1 VAQQWSVAQSEL
13 YGRSPLSHRPLAT
26 SHYPLTTSH
35 RLHVHR
41 LIPLYSHFQLPII
54 VVMRICFKIGAEQD
68 GASPVENRGNL
79 LRTGAACCAR
89 CSLTAKSGPL
99 ADSRSPSAIS
109 SPPLIQA
116 QSTRPRTA
124 PARTDP
130 REDEW
135 SFQTGLATSNRLS
148 QGDFGESFW
157 SQNRISNRNWS
168 KNRSYTKQTTKPC
181 LTGTRI
187 ALKGSDFVAQFL
199 RFSCDRTPDGDSFS
213 AALRISR
220 RLLPA
225 LLLLFVAAAIPLA
238 ARPSRAAI
246 LTSATVSPQQSS
258 IPELFGSGEAALRAG
273 NLDQAESSFK
283 QVLALDPNSAGAYAN
298 LGVIAMRR
306 QNWSAALDLLHKAER
321 LAPNIAGIRL
331 NIGLVHYRQSEFK
344 IAIGPFESVVRDKP
358 DSVQARYLLG
368 LCYFFTERYAD
379 AVHVLQDLWPQESND
394 LNYLYVLGNA
404 ADKAGNTE
412 LQDRALSRF
421 VELGQNTAEYHLLMG
436 KAFLNREENDKALA
450 ELQQAAQSDP
460 NLPFVHFNLGLVFLA
475 RLDFDRAKEQF
486 EKDIALEPDVP
497 FNYDRLGL
505 VYIYQ
510 QQDPKAE
517 ENFREALRRDS
528 HLSSSYFGLA
538 RVYQREK
545 KFDQALAAIDSAI
558 KIDPDNP
565 NYHNSKGQILL
576 REGHTQDG
584 QAELAAAT
592 RLLNASRARR
602 QTELSGEALPQPELT
617 AEPKP

>member
-1 VAQQWSVAQSEL
+1 MKIWFRTDAKGNGGRPPKNPCSAELSV
-13 YGRSPLSHRPLAT
+13 PLPAHAHSQPLAHLVSHRRPLHLAGAIRST
-26 SHYPLTTSH
+26 QLTQ
-35 RLHVHR
+35 R
-41 LIPLYSHFQLPII
+41 
-54 VVMRICFKIGAEQD
+54 
-68 GASPVENRGNL
+68 
-79 LRTGAACCAR
+79 
-89 CSLTAKSGPL
+89 
-99 ADSRSPSAIS
+99 
-109 SPPLIQA
+109 
-116 QSTRPRTA
+116 
-124 PARTDP
+124 
-130 REDEW
+130 
-135 SFQTGLATSNRLS
+135 
-148 QGDFGESFW
+148 DFGESFW
-157 SQNRISNRNWS
+157 SQNRTSNRFWS
-168 KNRSYTKQTTKPC
+168 KNRSYRKKNTKPC
-181 LTGTRI
+181 LTGSRI
-187 ALKGSDFVAQFL
+187 ACRDLFFFAQFT
-199 RFSCDRTPDGDSFS
+199 RFLGDLTPNSDSFPAS
-213 AALRISR
+213 LSSSR
-220 RLLPA
+220 RLLA
-225 LLLLFVAAAIPLA
+225 VLFFLSVAAAIPLA
-238 ARPSRAAI
+238 AHPRLAAI
-246 LTSATVSPQQSS
+246 ANSVTARPQQSS

-283 QVLALDPNSAGAYAN
+283 QVLAQDANSAGAYAN

-306 QNWSAALDLLHKAER
+306 QNWSAALDLLNKAER
-321 LAPNIAGIRL
+321 LAPNVAGIRL
-331 NIGLVHYRQSEFK
+331 NIGLVHYRQSDFRAA
-344 IAIGPFESVVRDKP
+344 IAPFESVVRDKP
-358 DSVQARYLLG
+358 DGLQARYLLG

-460 NLPFVHFNLGLVFLA
+460 NLPFVHFNLGLVYLA
-475 RLDFDRAKEQF
+475 CLDFDRAKEQF
-486 EKDIALEPDVP
+486 EKDIALEPDVA

-510 QQDPKAE
+510 QQDAKAE

-545 KFDQALAAIDSAI
+545 KFDQALIAIDSAI

-565 NYHNSKGQILL
+565 NYHNLKGQVLL
-576 REGHTQDG
+576 RQGRTHDG

-592 RLLNASRARR
+592 SLLNASRARR

>member
-1 VAQQWSVAQSEL
+1 MKIWFRTDAKGSAGQSPQNPYSAE
-13 YGRSPLSHRPLAT
+13 LSHSLPGCSRPMPAA
-26 SHYPLTTSH
+26 
-35 RLHVHR
+35 
-41 LIPLYSHFQLPII
+41 LI
-54 VVMRICFKIGAEQD
+54 A
-68 GASPVENRGNL
+68 ASYR
-79 LRTGAACCAR
+79 RFR
-89 CSLTAKSGPL
+89 RSGY
-99 ADSRSPSAIS
+99 
-109 SPPLIQA
+109 
-116 QSTRPRTA
+116 T
-124 PARTDP
+124 
-130 REDEW
+130 
-135 SFQTGLATSNRLS
+135 TSNRPG
-148 QGDFGESFW
+148 QDEFGDGYGLLDNISTPFW
-157 SQNRISNRNWS
+157 PKSG
-168 KNRSYTKQTTKPC
+168 SYRKQKIKPS
-181 LTGTRI
+181 LPGARTADS
-187 ALKGSDFVAQFL
+187 ALHFLAQFSRSVCHGVL
-199 RFSCDRTPDGDSFS
+199 RRESCFAVFR
-213 AALRISR
+213 ASR
-220 RLLPA
+220 Q
-225 LLLLFVAAAIPLA
+225 FVAAFLLLALTAATPLA
-238 ARPSRAAI
+238 ARPNLFVI
-246 LTSATVSPQQSS
+246 LSTVTVNAQQPT

-273 NLDQAESSFK
+273 NLDQAEISFK
-283 QVLALDPNSAGAYAN
+283 KVLTQDPNFAGAYAN

-306 QNWSAALDLLHKAER
+306 QNWSAALDLLQKAEH
-321 LAPNIAGIRL
+321 LAPKVAGIRL

-344 IAIGPFESVVRDKP
+344 TAIGPFESVVRDKP
-358 DSVQARYLLG
+358 DSLQARYLLG
-368 LCYFFTERYAD
+368 LCYFFTERYTD
-379 AVHVLQDLWPQESND
+379 AVRTLQDLWPQESND

-460 NLPFVHFNLGLVFLA
+460 SLPFVHFNLGLVYLA

-486 EKDIALEPDVP
+486 EKDIALEPDVA

-510 QQDPKAE
+510 QQDAKAE

-545 KFDQALAAIDSAI
+545 KFEQALTAIDSAI
-558 KIDPDNP
+558 KIDEDNS
-565 NYHNSKGQILL
+565 NYHNLKGQILL
-576 REGHTQDG
+576 RQGHTQDA

-602 QTELSGEALPQPELT
+602 QTELSGEALPEPELA

>member
-1 VAQQWSVAQSEL
+1 MKIWFRSDAKGSGGRPPRDPCSAEL
-13 YGRSPLSHRPLAT
+13 RVPLPTHAYSQPPARLVSYLRPPHLAGAIGFT
-26 SHYPLTTSH
+26 
-35 RLHVHR
+35 
-41 LIPLYSHFQLPII
+41 QLPQ
-54 VVMRICFKIGAEQD
+54 RDFGERFGSQ
-68 GASPVENRGNL
+68 NR
-79 LRTGAACCAR
+79 
-89 CSLTAKSGPL
+89 
-99 ADSRSPSAIS
+99 
-109 SPPLIQA
+109 
-116 QSTRPRTA
+116 
-124 PARTDP
+124 
-130 REDEW
+130 
-135 SFQTGLATSNRLS
+135 TSNR
-148 QGDFGESFW
+148 F
-157 SQNRISNRNWS
+157 WS
-168 KNRSYTKQTTKPC
+168 KNRSYRKQNTKPR
-181 LTGTRI
+181 LTGSRI
-187 ALKGSDFVAQFL
+187 ACIDFLAFAQFL
-199 RFSCDRTPDGDSFS
+199 RIVGDRTPNGHSFPAS
-213 AALRISR
+213 LRSPR
-220 RLLPA
+220 RLLAAP
-225 LLLLFVAAAIPLA
+225 LLLFVAAATPLA
-238 ARPSRAAI
+238 AYPSRAAI
-246 LTSATVSPQQSS
+246 PNSVTGSPQQSS

-283 QVLALDPNSAGAYAN
+283 KVLAQDPNSAGAYAN

-306 QNWSAALDLLHKAER
+306 QNWPAALDLLHKAER

-331 NIGLVHYRQSEFK
+331 NIGLVYYRQSEFK
-344 IAIGPFESVVRDKP
+344 GAIAPFESVVRDKP
-358 DSVQARYLLG
+358 DGLQARYLLG

-379 AVHVLQDLWPQESND
+379 AVQALQDLWPQESND

-412 LQDRALSRF
+412 LQDRALGRF

-460 NLPFVHFNLGLVFLA
+460 NLPFVHFNLGLVYLA

-510 QQDPKAE
+510 QQDAKAE

-545 KFDQALAAIDSAI
+545 KFDQALIAIDSAI

-576 REGHTQDG
+576 RQGRTHDG

-592 RLLNASRARR
+592 SLLNASRARR

>member
-1 VAQQWSVAQSEL
+1 MKIW
-13 YGRSPLSHRPLAT
+13 
-26 SHYPLTTSH
+26 
-35 RLHVHR
+35 
-41 LIPLYSHFQLPII
+41 
-54 VVMRICFKIGAEQD
+54 FKTGGQQD
-68 GASPVENRGNL
+68 GSSPVENRAGHF
-79 LRTGAACCAR
+79 RRRGAACCAR
-89 CSLTAKSGPL
+89 CSVTAKSHRL
-99 ADSRSPSAIS
+99 AEIRLPSAIP
-109 SPPLIQA
+109 SPPLKQA
-116 QSTRPRTA
+116 PPNTPRKVR
-124 PARTDP
+124 AR
-130 REDEW
+130 REPHENSW
-135 SFQTGLATSNRLS
+135 LFRTGLATSNWLS
-148 QGDFGESFW
+148 QGEFGGENGLLDNISTRFW
-157 SQNRISNRNWS
+157 P
-168 KNRSYTKQTTKPC
+168 KGRSYSKQTTKPFLPGATTAYRVLLFPGQFPRTAC
-181 LTGTRI
+181 HGAVTR
-187 ALKGSDFVAQFL
+187 D
-199 RFSCDRTPDGDSFS
+199 PSF
-213 AALRISR
+213 AALRPPR
-220 RLLPA
+220 KFLA
-225 LLLLFVAAAIPLA
+225 VLLFLFAAAAIPLA
-238 ARPSRAAI
+238 AHPTRTAI
-246 LTSATVSPQQSS
+246 LNSVTASPQQST

-283 QVLALDPNSAGAYAN
+283 KVLAQDPNSAGAYAN

-379 AVHVLQDLWPQESND
+379 AVQALQDLWPQESND

-460 NLPFVHFNLGLVFLA
+460 NLPFVHFNLGLVYLA

-510 QQDPKAE
+510 QQDAKAE

-545 KFDQALAAIDSAI
+545 KFDQALIAIDSAI

-565 NYHNSKGQILL
+565 NYHNLKGQVLL
-576 REGHTQDG
+576 RQGSTEYG
-584 QAELAAAT
+584 QAELATAT
-592 RLLNASRARR
+592 RLLKFSRALR

>member
-1 VAQQWSVAQSEL
+1 
-13 YGRSPLSHRPLAT
+13 
-26 SHYPLTTSH
+26 
-35 RLHVHR
+35 
-41 LIPLYSHFQLPII
+41 
-54 VVMRICFKIGAEQD
+54 MKIWF
-68 GASPVENRGNL
+68 
-79 LRTGAACCAR
+79 RTGAKGSGGQSPQNP
-89 CSLTAKSGPL
+89 CSAKFSSFPAHAHSLPPVHLVSHLLPPHL
-99 ADSRSPSAIS
+99 AGAIG
-109 SPPLIQA
+109 
-116 QSTRPRTA
+116 ST
-124 PARTDP
+124 
-130 REDEW
+130 
-135 SFQTGLATSNRLS
+135 QLS
-148 QGDFGESFW
+148 EGDFGERFW
-157 SQNRISNRNWS
+157 SQNRISTRFWPKS
-168 KNRSYTKQTTKPC
+168 RSYRKQNTKPF
-181 LTGTRI
+181 LPGATTSYRD
-187 ALKGSDFVAQFL
+187 LLLLAQL
-199 RFSCDRTPDGDSFS
+199 PRTECPAAVSCESFF
-213 AALRISR
+213 AVFRPSR
-220 RLLPA
+220 QLLAA
-225 LLLLFVAAAIPLA
+225 LLLLIAAAMPLTA
-238 ARPSRAAI
+238 HPSPAAI
-246 LTSATVSPQQSS
+246 LNRVTDSPQQST

-283 QVLALDPNSAGAYAN
+283 QVLAQDPNSAGAYAN

-306 QNWSAALDLLHKAER
+306 QNWPAALDLLHKAER
-321 LAPNIAGIRL
+321 LAPNVAGIRL
-331 NIGLVHYRQSEFK
+331 NIGLVYYRQSEFRSA
-344 IAIGPFESVVRDKP
+344 IAPFESVVRDQP
-358 DSVQARYLLG
+358 DGLQARYLLG

-379 AVHVLQDLWPQESND
+379 AVHALQDLWPQESND

-412 LQDRALSRF
+412 LQDRALGRF

-460 NLPFVHFNLGLVFLA
+460 NLPFVHFNLGLVYLA

-486 EKDIALEPDVP
+486 EKDIALEPDVA

-558 KIDPDNP
+558 KIDGDNP
-565 NYHNSKGQILL
+565 NYHNLKGQILL
-576 REGHTQDG
+576 RQGHTQGG

-592 RLLNASRARR
+592 SLLNASRARR

>member
-1 VAQQWSVAQSEL
+1 MKIWFE
-13 YGRSPLSHRPLAT
+13 
-26 SHYPLTTSH
+26 
-35 RLHVHR
+35 
-41 LIPLYSHFQLPII
+41 
-54 VVMRICFKIGAEQD
+54 IGAEQD
-68 GASPVENRGNL
+68 GASPLENRAGL
-79 LRTGAACCAR
+79 LRRGAACCAR
-89 CSLTAKSGPL
+89 CSLTAKLQRL
-99 ADSRSPSAIS
+99 ADSRPPYAIS
-109 SPPLIQA
+109 SPPQIQA
-116 QSTRPRTA
+116 QSASPLTLSAKRE
-124 PARTDP
+124 P
-130 REDEW
+130 RESKW
-135 SFQTGLATSNRLS
+135 LFRTGLATSSRLV
-148 QGDFGESFW
+148 QREFGGEYGLLDNISTRFWPKSRSYRKQKIKPFLPGARTAYRVLLFLAQFPSSACHGAVTRESFYAVF
-157 SQNRISNRNWS
+157 R
-168 KNRSYTKQTTKPC
+168 P
-181 LTGTRI
+181 
-187 ALKGSDFVAQFL
+187 
-199 RFSCDRTPDGDSFS
+199 
-213 AALRISR
+213 SR
-220 RLLPA
+220 K
-225 LLLLFVAAAIPLA
+225 FVAALLVLSVAGAIPPA
-238 ARPSRAAI
+238 AHPSRTAI
-246 LTSATVSPQQSS
+246 VTSVTASPQQSS
-258 IPELFGSGEAALRAG
+258 IPELFAAGEAALRAG

-283 QVLALDPNSAGAYAN
+283 QVLAQDPNSAGAYAN

-306 QNWSAALDLLHKAER
+306 QNWPAALDLLHKAER
-321 LAPNIAGIRL
+321 LAPNVAGIRL
-331 NIGLVHYRQSEFK
+331 NIGLVYYRQSDFRSA
-344 IAIGPFESVVRDKP
+344 IAPFESVVRDQP
-358 DSVQARYLLG
+358 DGLQARYLLG

-379 AVHVLQDLWPQESND
+379 AVHALQDLWPQESND

-450 ELQQAAQSDP
+450 ELQQAEQSDP
-460 NLPFVHFNLGLVFLA
+460 NLPFVHFNLGLVYLA

-486 EKDIALEPDVP
+486 EKDIALEPDVA

-510 QQDPKAE
+510 QQDAKAE

-545 KFDQALAAIDSAI
+545 KFDQAVTAIDSAI
-558 KIDPDNP
+558 KIDGDNP
-565 NYHNSKGQILL
+565 NYHNLKGQILL
-576 REGHTQDG
+576 RQGHTQDG